1 MTDLIRRKN
10 HPHTT
15 VLCAD
20 SNKVLK
26 AVRGDKSVKD
36 EYNKPFPPL
45 PKPCTADKAS
55 SIDFV
60 FGGMLRDCMS
70 NAASYPLQDHHANLS
85 ARLITTR
92 SANCTML
99 LFLAHS
105 HLQDPNDI
113 R

>member
-26 AVRGDKSVKD
+26 AVRGDKSVRD

-60 FGGMLRDCMS
+60 FGGMLRDCVF
-70 NAASYPLQDHHANLS
+70 NAASHPLQDHHANLS
-85 ARLITTR
+85 ARLITIR

-99 LFLAHS
+99 PS
-105 HLQDPNDI
+105 
-113 R
+113 